1 VFAYYDT
8 CTGTLGS
15 PSLGGFNGSIT
26 NITDSIATAGRFV
39 ELFRF
44 ITPPQCYLGPVIENI
59 TTVLLPN
66 LKYIVNCETVNAVV
80 ADGVHSIC
88 DPFYT
93 GLFILCMVHFT
104 TVGCLFITL
113 VAVSQFHVIYDS
125 ITAIEAGELVFS
137 QPEEADGYCGHTPA
151 TSLNRASWASSS
163 SASSATSAEPVGYI
177 ELVPLGRKGDDEQG
191 DQ

>member
-1 VFAYYDT
+1 
-8 CTGTLGS
+8 
-15 PSLGGFNGSIT
+15 
-26 NITDSIATAGRFV
+26 V

-80 ADGVHSIC
+80 ADGVDSIC

-125 ITAIEAGELVFS
+125 IAAIETGELVLS
-137 QPEEADGYCGHTPA
+137 QPEETDGDISGHTPA
-151 TSLNRASWASSS
+151 TSLNRASRASSS

-177 ELVPLGRKGDDEQG
+177 ELAPLGRKGVNEDG